1 MAILTGVF
9 RLTSDCEL
17 RYLPSGEPVA
27 NLVLAYNYGS
37 KRKDDGFFP
46 SQFLEAGLWGKRAES
61 LEEHLKKGSKL
72 FLVIEDVHIE
82 TFKKSDQSTGFKLT
96 GRIGALEFVGGGDN
110 SHEESKPSSKS
121 ANSRG
126 RKAQQ
131 SVANMDDDIP
141 FD

>member
-1 MAILTGVF
+1 
-9 RLTSDCEL
+9 
-17 RYLPSGEPVA
+17 
-27 NLVLAYNYGS
+27 
-37 KRKDDGFFP
+37 KKKDDGFFP

-61 LEEHLKKGSKL
+61 LEEHLKKGIKL

-82 TFKKSDQSTGFKLT
+82 TFEKSDQSKGFKLT

-110 SHEESKPSSKS
+110 SQDESKPSGRPT
-121 ANSRG
+121 NSRS

-131 SVANMDDDIP
+131 SVADMDDDIP

>member
-1 MAILTGVF
+1 MAILTGLF
-9 RLTSDCEL
+9 RLTRDCEL

-37 KRKDDGFFP
+37 KKKDDGFFP

-61 LEEHLKKGSKL
+61 LEEHLKKGTKL
-72 FLVIEDVHIE
+72 FLVIEDVHNE
-82 TFKKSDQSTGFKLT
+82 TFEKSDQSKGFKLT
-96 GRIGALEFVGGGDN
+96 GRIGALEFVGGGEN
-110 SHEESKPSSKS
+110 SQDESKPSGRPT
-121 ANSRG
+121 NSRG

>member
-1 MAILTGVF
+1 MAILTGLF
-9 RLTSDCEL
+9 RLTRDCEL

-37 KRKDDGFFP
+37 KKKDDGFFP

-61 LEEHLKKGSKL
+61 LEEHLKKGTKL

-82 TFKKSDQSTGFKLT
+82 TFEKSDRTTGFKLT

-110 SHEESKPSSKS
+110 SQDEGKPSGRPT
-121 ANSRG
+121 NSRS

>member
-1 MAILTGVF
+1 MAILTGLF
-9 RLTSDCEL
+9 RLTRDCEL

-61 LEEHLKKGSKL
+61 LEEHLKKGTKL
-72 FLVIEDVHIE
+72 FLVIEDVHNE
-82 TFKKSDQSTGFKLT
+82 TFEKSDQSKGFKLT
-96 GRIGALEFVGGGDN
+96 GRIGALEFVGGGEN
-110 SHEESKPSSKS
+110 SQDESKPSGRPT
-121 ANSRG
+121 NSRG

>member
-1 MAILTGVF
+1 MAILTGLF
-9 RLTSDCEL
+9 RLTRDCEL

-37 KRKDDGFFP
+37 KKKDDGFFP

-61 LEEHLKKGSKL
+61 LEEHLKKGTKL

-82 TFKKSDQSTGFKLT
+82 TFEKSDRTTGFKLT

-110 SHEESKPSSKS
+110 SQDESKPSGRPT
-121 ANSRG
+121 NSRS

>member
-1 MAILTGVF
+1 MAILTGLF
-9 RLTSDCEL
+9 RLTRDCEL

-37 KRKDDGFFP
+37 KKKDDGFFP

-61 LEEHLKKGSKL
+61 LEEHLKKGTKL

-82 TFKKSDQSTGFKLT
+82 TFEKSDRTTGFKLT

-110 SHEESKPSSKS
+110 SQDESKPSGRPT
-121 ANSRG
+121 NSRS

-131 SVANMDDDIP
+131 SVADMDDDIP